1 MKLIWKIIFAL
12 VMIVTP
18 VFLLLTSVRALVNP
32 LFLQIEYSL
41 PGFPDDP
48 FGFTREER
56 LKWATLSVEY
66 LMNDSDI
73 TFLENLKFNNGQT
86 IYNDRELSH
95 MEDVKNLLQTVIP
108 IWIMLGL
115 YLVMV
120 GLITCRVKRLADFG
134 HALSAGGW
142 TVLGLIAVI
151 TIGVAL
157 SFSALFTGFH
167 RLFFEGDTWLFYTS
181 DTLIRLFPLR
191 FWRDA
196 FLFVGALT
204 VIEALLLILLGRYLQ
219 RSKRVTL

>member
-1 MKLIWKIIFAL
+1 MKLIWKIIFAS

-18 VFLLLTSVRALVNP
+18 VFLLLTSIRVLVNP

-48 FGFTREER
+48 FGFTQEER
-56 LKWATLSVEY
+56 LKWSNLSVEY

-73 TFLENLKFNNGQT
+73 TFLENLKFDDGQA

-95 MEDVKNLLQTVIP
+95 MEDVKNLLQDLIP
-108 IWIMLGL
+108 IWIILGL
-115 YLVMV
+115 YLVVV
-120 GLITCRVKRLADFG
+120 GLITWQERRLADFG
-134 HALSAGGW
+134 HALSTGGW
-142 TVLGLIAVI
+142 SVLGLVAAIA
-151 TIGVAL
+151 IGVAL

-204 VIEALLLILLGRYLQ
+204 VIESLLFIILGRSLQ
-219 RSKRVTL
+219 RSKRETA